1 MSLSLSAVDAA
12 LFARLRTLQHNGTPS
27 ALAPFARVVRGWL
40 PIGQELLSLASNT
53 PSLIFVWGR
62 ARPELAAGTILG
74 DHEAHAADTWTVLV
88 VADETR
94 TVDDIVAAN
103 APTRPS
109 IHALVDLVLA
119 TVHGLALD
127 GSWHGRRV
135 RVPEYGPNAA
145 LSMRG
150 SLYVADVVLAVDR
163 IVPAVA
169 DAPTGEPLEDGVGE
183 LGPDGALFNDASI
196 DFDP

>member
-1 MSLSLSAVDAA
+1 MSLALSAVDAA
-12 LFARLRTLQHNGTPS
+12 IFARLRTLQHTGTPTAS
-27 ALAPFARVVRGWL
+27 VPFARVVRGWP
-40 PIGQELLSLASNT
+40 PINQDLLSLASNT

-62 ARPELAAGTILG
+62 VRPELAAETILG
-74 DHEAHAADTWTVLV
+74 DHEAHATDTWTVLV

-94 TVDDIVAAN
+94 TVDDIVGAN

-119 TVHGLALD
+119 TVHGLPLD

-163 IVPAVA
+163 TVPAVV
-169 DAPTGEPLEDGVGE
+169 DALAGEPLEEGRGE
-183 LGPDGALFNDASI
+183 LGPDGAPFNDASI